1 MTVQRVLF
9 VADSLEVGGAE
20 RALMGLAVGLV
31 ARGTQVTLACSV
43 GGALAVDA
51 EISGVGVL
59 ALGTRQVK
67 RRVDASFAWALREEI
82 VGDPPDLVHSHM
94 YASTVA
100 AAHALSGLGIPL
112 VVHEH
117 SEAFWRDKRARRIA
131 AVAYRSSAAVI
142 AVSAAIGR
150 RLAEVDRV
158 SAAKIHVIPNT
169 LPDLPTKPSE
179 SAWSRS
185 EGEPMVGVVAR
196 LQHDK
201 GVAVFLRAV
210 DLLSKRL
217 PAARFVIVGDGPER
231 RALQRFASDRRLPV
245 TFLGFRADAQALI
258 AQLDLLVVPS
268 YTEGTPLVVL
278 EAANAGVPVVATAV
292 GGIPEQVRDGI
303 EAVLVPAGNHR
314 ALADACFRVLSDPFL
329 GERLAAA
336 GRRRV
341 QHDAD
346 PAKTIDA
353 IERIYTMALNAAPV
367 PFTSS

>member
-20 RALMGLAVGLV
+20 RALMGLAVGLA

-67 RRVDASFAWALREEI
+67 RRADASFAWALREEI

-112 VVHEH
+112 VVHEL

-150 RLAEVDRV
+150 RLLEVDRV
-158 SAAKIHVIPNT
+158 SAAKIHLIPNT

-185 EGEPMVGVVAR
+185 EGVPLVGVVAR

-210 DLLSKRL
+210 DILSKRL

-314 ALADACFRVLSDPFL
+314 ALGDACFRVLSDAFL

-341 QHDAD
+341 HEAD

-367 PFTSS
+367 M

>member
-1 MTVQRVLF
+1 
-9 VADSLEVGGAE
+9 
-20 RALMGLAVGLV
+20 
-31 ARGTQVTLACSV
+31 
-43 GGALAVDA
+43 
-51 EISGVGVL
+51 
-59 ALGTRQVK
+59 
-67 RRVDASFAWALREEI
+67 
-82 VGDPPDLVHSHM
+82 
-94 YASTVA
+94 
-100 AAHALSGLGIPL
+100 
-112 VVHEH
+112 
-117 SEAFWRDKRARRIA
+117 
-131 AVAYRSSAAVI
+131 
-142 AVSAAIGR
+142 
-150 RLAEVDRV
+150 
-158 SAAKIHVIPNT
+158 
-169 LPDLPTKPSE
+169 
-179 SAWSRS
+179 
-185 EGEPMVGVVAR
+185 MVGVVAR
-196 LQHDK
+196 LQHEK

-210 DLLSKRL
+210 DILSKRL